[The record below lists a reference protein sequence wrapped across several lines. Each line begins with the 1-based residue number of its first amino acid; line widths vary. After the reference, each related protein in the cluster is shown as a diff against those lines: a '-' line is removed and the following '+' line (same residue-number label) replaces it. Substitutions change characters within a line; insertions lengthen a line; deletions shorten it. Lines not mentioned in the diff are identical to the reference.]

1 MHDQF
6 DFSFPVPPDNIGIAR
21 SWGPDENDLG
31 VNELPT
37 DRRHSSLHLNWH
49 GTPARSAPLTCV
61 NLKKAP
67 QPVSNAAICYSPL
80 GDATAFWSSA
90 LKCFSIYSITGCRP
104 IFNFS
109 PVTVLSPREINALC
123 GQWIRQWAQQ
133 LEVIIIW
140 SWQNGDTFLCV
151 WERLSMLLC
160 FEINKVLLVF
170 SYNIFKYTFW
180 WTFPDPAACQFRY
193 FPNFNERLLYFP
205 LTCMAYYLRYFFC
218 KWHRKVLLRTL
229 LLTSLTIRL
238 RMPPCEIACRYTGGS
253 IQSHNSYF
261 MVKASQVC
269 KVQQKH
275 QRKWKE
281 AMTF

>member
-1 MHDQF
+1 MASRGLQMHDQF
-6 DFSFPVPPDNIGIAR
+6 DFSFPIPPDNIGIAR

-67 QPVSNAAICYSPL
+67 QPVPWPFVTALSGMRQHFDHLLLSAFPFIPSLAADLFLIFPL
-80 GDATAFWSSA
+80 SQF
-90 LKCFSIYSITGCRP
+90 CP
-104 IFNFS
+104 
-109 PVTVLSPREINALC
+109 PVKLMHFVDSV
-123 GQWIRQWAQQ
+123 RQWAQQ

-140 SWQNGDTFLCV
+140 SWQKGDTFLC
-151 WERLSMLLC
+151 EC
-160 FEINKVLLVF
+160 EKVLLVF
-170 SYNIFKYTFW
+170 SYKIYKYTFW
-180 WTFPDPAACQFRY
+180 WTFPDPVACQFRY
-193 FPNFNERLLYFP
+193 SPNFNERLLYFP
-205 LTCMAYYLRYFFC
+205 LTYMAYYLRYFFC
-218 KWHRKVLLRTL
+218 KWHRKVLLCTL

-253 IQSHNSYF
+253 SQSHNSYF
-261 MVKASQVC
+261 MDKASQVC